1 MNLYS
6 SQRDAVLIALAEHF
20 VREEQREKEKKMA
33 ELYFVLI
40 QHKEAREL
48 LKEVSRTP
56 KKRAEALTKAGI
68 AWLKPGD
75 MKKQKS
81 VLQKLRNL
89 KISRIPIRRI
99 LDPRKRYFF

>member
-1 MNLYS
+1 M
-6 SQRDAVLIALAEHF
+6 IALAEHF

-56 KKRAEALTKAGI
+56 KKEPKH
-68 AWLKPGD
+68 
-75 MKKQKS
+75 
-81 VLQKLRNL
+81 LQRQV
-89 KISRIPIRRI
+89 
-99 LDPRKRYFF
+99 

>member
-1 MNLYS
+1 M
-6 SQRDAVLIALAEHF
+6 IALAEHF

-56 KKRAEALTKAGI
+56 KKSRSTYKGRYS
-68 AWLKPGD
+68 PG
-75 MKKQKS
+75 
-81 VLQKLRNL
+81 
-89 KISRIPIRRI
+89 
-99 LDPRKRYFF
+99 